1 MNKSK
6 LFKKAH
12 KLAKQVIQAG
22 DNYRATFAACLKMLA
37 PMFTLPSILLD
48 DSTFFYKAEGVFKLD
63 DSMQVDMDVNS
74 EMFALV
80 KSGKSFGF
88 KRDAKTAFEIIV
100 SEVNEFSVQAERG
113 LLNLANVKFSFKKIY
128 L

>member
-12 KLAKQVIQAG
+12 NLTKKVIQTG
-22 DNYRATFAACLKMLA
+22 DNYRVTFGACLKMIA
-37 PMFTLPSILLD
+37 EMFKVPSFLFD
-48 DSTFFYKAEGVFKLD
+48 NSKSFYNAEGVFKLD
-63 DSMQVDMDVNS
+63 DSMQVDMDINS
-74 EMFALV
+74 EIFALV

-88 KRDAKTAFEIIV
+88 KNDSKTAYEIIV
-100 SEVNEFSVQAERG
+100 SEVNEFSVKAERG

>member
-6 LFKKAH
+6 LFKQAH
-12 KLAKQVIQAG
+12 KLAKKVIQAG
-22 DNYRATFAACLKMLA
+22 DNYRATFGACLKMLA
-37 PMFTLPSILLD
+37 PMFKLPSVLLD
-48 DSTFFYKAEGVFKLD
+48 NSSSFYNAEGVFKLD
-63 DSMQVDMDVNS
+63 DSMTVDMDINS
-74 EMFALV
+74 EMFALI

-88 KRDAKTAFEIIV
+88 KRPGNTAFEIIV